1 MRACTLPVANKSSKW
16 LSSDTSAVNIC
27 LKYLLIRKYAAT
39 FVANMSSYG
48 LSSDNLI
55 ILL

>member
-1 MRACTLPVANKSSKW
+1 MRACTLPEANKSSKW